1 MSSMNDSGDT
11 SGYIQYKA
19 IYDFDSRN
27 PDELPFKAGD
37 IIMVCFDSKCSSTTP
52 FKNQRIKVFG
62 KRKVEFRV

>member
-37 IIMVCFDSKCSSTTP
+37 IIMVCSK
-52 FKNQRIKVFG
+52 VLL
-62 KRKVEFRV
+62 FRDRLL

>member
-1 MSSMNDSGDT
+1 MIKSFVFHFSLNNSIREPMASFKESGDT

-37 IIMVCFDSKCSSTTP
+37 IIMVRPQKSTEKLP
-52 FKNQRIKVFG
+52 
-62 KRKVEFRV
+62 

>member
-1 MSSMNDSGDT
+1 MSSMSEGGDT

-37 IIMVCFDSKCSSTTP
+37 IIMVSFYRLT
-52 FKNQRIKVFG
+52 IKIMQI
-62 KRKVEFRV
+62 

>member
-1 MSSMNDSGDT
+1 MNDSGDT

-37 IIMVCFDSKCSSTTP
+37 IIMVCSGSLCSSTALLLKP
-52 FKNQRIKVFG
+52 EYQS
-62 KRKVEFRV
+62 FRL